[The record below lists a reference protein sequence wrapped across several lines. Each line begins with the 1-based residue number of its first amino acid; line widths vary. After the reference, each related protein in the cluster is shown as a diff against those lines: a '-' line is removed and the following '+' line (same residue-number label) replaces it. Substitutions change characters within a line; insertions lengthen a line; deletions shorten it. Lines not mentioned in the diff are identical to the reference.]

1 MYVVQGPNSR
11 KVMNKIVHKPVDD
24 MEWFS
29 ITDNQMDDFTVYVS
43 GAGYTGEL
51 VYEIYTGPSRNEVL
65 AKRIAEAGEEVDMF
79 ILILML
85 NYLAYQEKKAMFS

>member
-1 MYVVQGPNSR
+1 
-11 KVMNKIVHKPVDD
+11 

-29 ITDNQMDDFTVYVS
+29 ITDNQMDDFVVYVC

-51 VYEIYTGPSRNEVL
+51 GYEIYTEPSHKEVL
-65 AKRIAEAGEEVDMF
+65 DKRISEAGKNLILL
-79 ILILML
+79 ILISML